1 MMVCV
6 FPFGIFTSW
15 FCGWADDKWGTK
27 AASVGCCIMLIC
39 SQLIM
44 GFFCNNLVAMCIGTA
59 LLCGTLSAQNN
70 TAMSIVQSKFGRFDF
85 ANGWTVFSM
94 VYKGVHRRGS
104 SGRLP
109 ADRLA
114 GQLPLL
120 HPRLRGFTVIALIL
134 QATLNTECVGRNELD

>member
-44 GFFCNNLVAMCIGTA
+44 GFFGNNLVAMCIGTA

-94 VYKGVHRRGS
+94 VYKVFTVAGLLVVSLLTDWLGNYHYS
-104 SGRLP
+104 I
-109 ADRLA
+109 LA
-114 GQLPLL
+114 CA
-120 HPRLRGFTVIALIL
+120 GFTVIALIL